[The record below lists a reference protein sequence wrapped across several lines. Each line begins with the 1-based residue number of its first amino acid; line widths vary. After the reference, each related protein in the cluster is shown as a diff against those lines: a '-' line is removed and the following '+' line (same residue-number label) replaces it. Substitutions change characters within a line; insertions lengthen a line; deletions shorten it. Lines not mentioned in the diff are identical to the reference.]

1 MINILYIPYRDLYF
15 WQEFGSAVRDL
26 QFLEILSG
34 FDAVND
40 ITVLN
45 RPVSIYERVLNKRT
59 KVNNY
64 PNVNVIDKTSFDLFG
79 PLKKRA
85 WTVNCYTNSVKE
97 FLNNYL
103 RDPHALPLLVID
115 FTPMAIIPVVQD
127 KKVYYWYDMIDNFT
141 KHNCYSPQDKK
152 IVDDKYKY
160 VAEHYDFL
168 TSVTDVAGKAIT
180 KYNNIESAVI
190 TNGVFTSRFSDNA
203 SSVIPGNS
211 LFDFGFVGFI
221 TDKFDVEFIR
231 KLVRNY
237 SVVVYGEAY
246 NKSIVD
252 ELSALGVVFRG
263 KFKYSEL
270 PKLISTFKIGLL
282 PYLLEKSHDGSPLKM
297 YEYLKNDKPCITS
310 IDYEFSCEYVVNYNS
325 SENLHEDIMHLLK
338 CSGDSNIH
346 QTLLADSFLKY
357 KISSAFDQFLKR
369 LN

>member
-15 WQEFGSAVRDL
+15 WHEFGSAVRDL

-34 FDAVND
+34 FESVNN

-64 PNVNVIDKTSFDLFG
+64 PSINLIDKTSFDLFG

-85 WTVNCYTNSVKE
+85 WTVNCYTNSVND
-97 FLNNYL
+97 FISNYL
-103 RDPHALPLLVID
+103 SDPNALPLFVID
-115 FTPMAIIPVVQD
+115 FTPMALIPVIQD
-127 KKVYYWYDMIDNFT
+127 KKIYYWYDMIDNFT
-141 KHNCYSPQDKK
+141 KHNCYSQLEKK
-152 IVDDKYKY
+152 LVDEKYKY
-160 VAEHYDFL
+160 VAEHYDFM

-180 KYNNIESAVI
+180 KYNDIDLSVI
-190 TNGVFTSRFSDNA
+190 TNGVFTSRFSEKA
-203 SSVIPGNS
+203 SKDISANSV
-211 LFDFGFVGFI
+211 FDFGFVGFI

-231 KLVRNY
+231 KLVKNY

-252 ELSALGVVFRG
+252 ELSKLGVVFHG

-270 PKLISTFKIGLL
+270 PKFISTFKIGLL
-282 PYLLEKSHDGSPLKM
+282 PYLAEKSHDGSPLKM
-297 YEYLKNDKPCITS
+297 YEYLKNDKPCLTS
-310 IDYEFSCEYVVNYNS
+310 IDYEFSCKYVVNYNTAD
-325 SENLHEDIMHLLK
+325 NLTEDIKQLLEF
-338 CSGDSNIH
+338 SGNNNIH
-346 QTLLADSFLKY
+346 QVLHADTFLKY